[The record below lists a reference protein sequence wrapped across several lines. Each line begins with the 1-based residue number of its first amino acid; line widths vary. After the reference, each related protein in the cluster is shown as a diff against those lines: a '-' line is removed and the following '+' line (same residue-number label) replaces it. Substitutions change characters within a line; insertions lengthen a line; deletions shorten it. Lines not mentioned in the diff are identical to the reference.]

1 MDPRPFES
9 SAKIASRRLVNAA
22 MWVALVVAAST
33 LCHGCLVVP
42 VRAPTHTN
50 GLSGKMEKVNLD
62 FIEAGKTGRQ
72 EVAEKLGATDTG
84 VKENRLFLGR

>member
-1 MDPRPFES
+1 
-9 SAKIASRRLVNAA
+9 
-22 MWVALVVAAST
+22 
-33 LCHGCLVVP
+33 
-42 VRAPTHTN
+42 
-50 GLSGKMEKVNLD
+50 MEKVNLD